1 MVASWNIYACY
12 YFEQPDASVLIVVKE
27 LPEITSEHTTA
38 ELIEMTS
45 IKEYSET
52 EPTIII
58 YSLKLYYYL
67 SNAGFFIVDK
77 ASDWQNRYSK
87 ML

>member
-12 YFEQPDASVLIVVKE
+12 YFEQPDAFMLIVVKE
-27 LPEITSEHTTA
+27 LPEITSEHTTV

-45 IKEYSET
+45 IKEYSEI

-67 SNAGFFIVDK
+67 SNAGFFIVHK
-77 ASDWQNRYSK
+77 ASDWQK
-87 ML
+87 PIL